1 MDESGIKITATVQR
15 AVKSL
20 ADRGAIHAAELVKS
34 ILDFHKEYAAG
45 TAREVLGMTWPD
57 FGGEHRRSA
66 EDWLEQ
72 LSAMFDPLLASKLH
86 GRLAILGLCLL
97 DKKLGRHLQSFNAEL
112 RKELLEDFESL
123 LLPEYAGD
131 ERYRRT
137 FLRILQN
144 RAKSSPDK
152 EFNPRSS
159 GFTILTSGGIGLET
173 LAGLCFKQS
182 WNHCLTARYQ
192 VIGNTGFKDFL
203 EYLMTD
209 LRGLAA
215 GDYATIGSFLPARR
229 SNQRPG
235 TAEQQGSPPTGSTR
249 LSWFELARNIPF
261 DPNLADSPAEFNMG
275 LLFSLA
281 SRNLNTGQRLV
292 FFIEWR
298 GLDADTGAESIGL
311 NTLIDSA
318 LRSLPER
325 MGIVISGLPES
336 IRSGL
341 IGDPVYQLELPREQ
355 EPRRGQR
362 LINDTP
368 TGPDRLNIQDDVE
381 ALADAIALKEMSPPM
396 VVGIFGGW
404 GSGKSFVLHLIE
416 QRLQERRCEG
426 IGHDDEARQNYPFVG
441 HPYLV
446 HFDAWTYAKGNL
458 WASLMQ
464 TILVE
469 LDRQISLERKLAD
482 DLGFDLRTGSQL
494 WKALWQLT
502 DRQRNVFTKTNLG
515 EKALASVLNF
525 SQSGSQGDLW
535 KELRRLR
542 KAELDKL
549 NAETGK
555 LDKLRKQHLQAYREL
570 ESIVDRE
577 LVAEAQ
583 AIAWQPVWEELGGL
597 IKSGLGEA
605 DVKNFDQ
612 MMEAI
617 PAVKKLWLGVRNLSM
632 PAAMFMVVAI
642 AGVWLV
648 AEFAAI
654 ENLFAQ
660 WSGAIVALCAPV
672 LRSWEWFEQRRNAYE
687 QRVAAMMNS
696 KDRLRQQRIDE
707 RINLPNDYSS
717 EDGEAEVVEAQ
728 KPGPKAESAATLDEQ
743 QKAELAGRK
752 VAMLQARIKD
762 KKAVIGS
769 IRARVGITGQ
779 ARSLSEFLKTRIE
792 EGLYQRE
799 LGLLDQIQNDI
810 QELSDTLL
818 PAQAPG
824 ALDRENTDKLFPRGD
839 PRVVLFIDDLDRCPP
854 DKVVEVL
861 EAAQLLVKTQLF
873 VVVMAIDVRYV
884 TRALENQYRGVLVRS
899 GEPSG
904 LDYIEK
910 IIQIPYRVRP
920 VAAKGVELYL
930 SSQMEVLEEDKTDT
944 PEAEKAENHEALES
958 EDSADRQAVK
968 ARLAESAEAAF
979 SDSITLP
986 TLALEF
992 DPEEYVAI
1000 SAACRALPVSPRT
1013 MKRLVNVFKLLK
1025 IIWYRQG
1032 LEGGP
1037 IIDVKRTMLSILA
1050 LCSAYPEVLRY
1061 LLSEMDAFYRD
1072 DSNELDRNL
1081 VEFLVERCRAGEKVA
1096 LYPPDWKRVGETIAN
1111 SFPGSVS
1118 FGLLKEANLHLLI
1131 SFSFVGETDS
1141 EREATL
1147 RRGFYKNTVLDWTD
1161 SEGTQSNEDNAPTG
1175 PDEDR
1180 G

>member
-1 MDESGIKITATVQR
+1 MDEPGIKITATVQR
-15 AVKSL
+15 AVRTL
-20 ADRGAIHAAELVKS
+20 ADRGDIHAAELVKQ
-34 ILDFHKEYAAG
+34 ILEYHKEYAAG
-45 TAREVLGMTWPD
+45 TAREVLGMAWGD
-57 FGGEHRRSA
+57 FGQEKRQSA
-66 EDWLEQ
+66 EDWVAQ
-72 LSAMFDPLLASKLH
+72 LSAMFDPLLATLLH

-97 DKKLGRHLQSFNAEL
+97 DKMLGRHLQSFTAEL

-123 LLPEYAGD
+123 LLPEHAGD
-131 ERYRRT
+131 EKYRRT
-137 FLRILQN
+137 FLKILQN
-144 RAKSSPDK
+144 RAKHSPDT

-159 GFTILTSGGIGLET
+159 GFAILTSGGIGLET

-182 WNHCLTARYQ
+182 WNRCLTARYQ
-192 VIGNTGFKDFL
+192 VVGNSGFKDFL

-215 GDYATIGSFLPARR
+215 GDYATIGSFLPEQRG
-229 SNQRPG
+229 NQRPG
-235 TAEQQGSPPTGSTR
+235 SQEQQGTPPPAR
-249 LSWFELARNIPF
+249 QSWFELARKIPV
-261 DPNLADSPAEFNMG
+261 DPNQPDSAAEFNMG
-275 LLFSLA
+275 MLFSLA
-281 SRNLNTGQRLV
+281 SQTLETGQRLV
-292 FFIEWR
+292 FFVEWR
-298 GLDADTGAESIGL
+298 GLDRDADAESIGL
-311 NTLIDSA
+311 NVLIASA
-318 LRSLPER
+318 LSTLAER

-336 IRSGL
+336 IRSRL
-341 IGDPVYQLELPREQ
+341 VSEPIYELELPEEQ

-368 TGPDRLNIQDDVE
+368 TGPDRLNIQNDVE

-404 GSGKSFVLHLIE
+404 GTGKSFVLHLIE

-426 IGHDDEARQNYPFVG
+426 IGHGDEARQNYPFVG

-502 DRQRNVFTKTNLG
+502 DKQRNVFTKTRLG

-525 SQSGSQGDLW
+525 SQNGSQGDLW

-542 KAELDKL
+542 KVELDKL
-549 NAETGK
+549 KDETRK
-555 LDKLRKQHLQAYREL
+555 LDQLRKQHLQAHREL
-570 ESIVDRE
+570 EAIVDSE
-577 LVAEAQ
+577 LAAEAQ
-583 AIAWQPVWEELGGL
+583 AIAWQPVWEELGSL
-597 IKSGLGEA
+597 VKSGRGEA
-605 DVKNFDQ
+605 NVKNFDQ
-612 MMEAI
+612 MMKAI
-617 PAVKKLWLGVRNLSM
+617 PAAKKLWLGVKNLSM
-632 PAAMFMVVAI
+632 PAAMFMVIAI
-642 AGVWLV
+642 ASVWL
-648 AEFAAI
+648 AADIAAI
-654 ENLFAQ
+654 ENIFAK
-660 WSGAIVALCAPV
+660 WSGVFVALGAPV
-672 LRSWEWFEQRRNAYE
+672 LRAWEWFEQRRNAYE
-687 QRVAAMMNS
+687 QRVATMMGS

-707 RINLPNDYSS
+707 RINLPTDYTAE
-717 EDGEAEVVEAQ
+717 EDEAEGVEAQ
-728 KPGPKAESAATLDEQ
+728 KTEPKAEAAVGESDQ
-743 QKAELAGRK
+743 HKAELAGQE
-752 VAMLQARIKD
+752 VAMLQARITD
-762 KKAVIGS
+762 MKAVIGAM

-779 ARSLSEFLKTRIE
+779 ARSLPDFLKTRIE
-792 EGLYQRE
+792 EGLYQKE

-818 PAQAPG
+818 PAQASG
-824 ALDRENTDKLFPRGD
+824 ALDRENTDTLFPRGD

-873 VVVMAIDVRYV
+873 VVVIAIDVRYV

-920 VAAKGVELYL
+920 VAAEGVERYL
-930 SSQMEVLEEDKTDT
+930 SSQMDVLEEER
-944 PEAEKAENHEALES
+944 PGAPEEEEAEDLEALETG
-958 EDSADRQAVK
+958 DSADQQAAK
-968 ARLAESAEAAF
+968 ARLAESAQAAF
-979 SDSITLP
+979 SESITLP
-986 TLALEF
+986 TRALEF

-1000 SAACRALPVSPRT
+1000 SAACSALPVSPRT

-1025 IIWYRQG
+1025 IIWYRKG
-1032 LEGGP
+1032 LESGP
-1037 IIDVKRTMLSILA
+1037 MIDVKRTMLSILA
-1050 LCSAYPEVLRY
+1050 LCSAFPEVLRK
-1061 LLSEMDAFYRD
+1061 LLSEMDVFYRD

-1081 VEFLVERCRAGEKVA
+1081 VEFLVERCLAGAKVA
-1096 LYPPDWKRVGETIAN
+1096 LYPPDWEQVAETIAHN
-1111 SFPGSVS
+1111 FPASVS
-1118 FGLLKEANLHLLI
+1118 FGSLKEANLHLLI

-1147 RRGFYKNTVLDWTD
+1147 RRGFYKNAIPDSTD
-1161 SEGTQSNEDNAPTG
+1161 TEGAQ
-1175 PDEDR
+1175 PDEENSSTDPDIDIE
-1180 G
+1180 